1 MFLRCIATVAVVARL
16 AAAAPAAPPPID
28 ELRAAAGAA
37 VVKNDAGAIVELR
50 FKGPAVERSILAALP
65 ELPGLESL
73 VVAGTDVDDKAL
85 EPIGQITTL
94 RNLDLRE
101 CRITNAGLQE
111 SHVHDVTITREAPNY
126 PTR

>member
-28 ELRAAAGAA
+28 ELLAAAGAA

-94 RNLDLRE
+94 RNLDQCGPGQPGRP
-101 CRITNAGLQE
+101 RAAGGP
-111 SHVHDVTITREAPNY
+111 EALWQIGGHH
-126 PTR
+126 RR